1 MLLAL
6 DRLFK
11 VVVISGVTTVAMIFL
26 QGMSLPQNT
35 PQAIKSHEGAFK
47 LLTAVLIGV
56 VVAGGDK
63 KQSQVDV
70 INELK
75 KKLVTASPSE
85 AVVISTEI
93 RLLESKLGI
102 TEEVQDH
109 VQQTSKEMGSQS
121 SISNVSTIALDSVSI
136 QPEPNGRVI
145 ASSTDTINELR
156 NLVDFYEQPQQERA

>member
-11 VVVISGVTTVAMIFL
+11 VVVISGVTTVALVLL
-26 QGMSLPQNT
+26 QNLTLPGNT
-35 PQAIKSHEGAFK
+35 PSAIKSHEGAFK
-47 LLTAVLIGV
+47 LLTAVGLGV

-63 KQSQVDV
+63 KQTQIDV

-93 RLLESKLGI
+93 RLLETKLGI
-102 TEEVQDH
+102 TEEVQD
-109 VQQTSKEMGSQS
+109 VQSTSKEDRNKSSVSS
-121 SISNVSTIALDSVSI
+121 SIAQPLDALNVQS
-136 QPEPNGRVI
+136 EPNGRLI
-145 ASSTDTINELR
+145 SANTNTLTELTE
-156 NLVDFYEQPQQERA
+156 LVTFYEQSKN